1 MNINDIEAEIDKN
14 FVKNE
19 RSSCFE
25 RFLIRKYKCFI
36 ILVMSILSISE
47 MIYLILQK
55 NSNTLVSDI
64 VEKYFNRTSDLTKKI
79 K

>member
-14 FVKNE
+14 FQKTE
-19 RSSCFE
+19 KTSCFE

-36 ILVMSILSISE
+36 ILIMTILSISE

-55 NSNTLVSDI
+55 NSSTHVNDI
-64 VEKYFNRTSDLTKKI
+64 FEKYFNVTAFVNKKI
-79 K
+79 H